1 MSHVVTAPSTAKAPG
16 TARTVARWMVSFAGF
31 PLGGFAA
38 LILTDPV
45 DSVGNAVAGGLIT
58 GAVLGA
64 VQAWALRFDR
74 RQLVAWTL
82 ATALGLAV
90 GLALGAS
97 LVDFGTGMG
106 DLAVQGAV
114 TGALVGF
121 AQALVLRPRIGM
133 VAFVWPIY
141 LAGAWALGWV
151 VTTAGGIAVEEQFT
165 TFGSFGALTVA
176 LLTSVLPV
184 FLSTRPR
191 TEKSS
196 R

>member
-1 MSHVVTAPSTAKAPG
+1 MSHVVTAPSTAKVPG
-16 TARTVARWMVSFAGF
+16 TARTVGRWMVSFAGF

-38 LILTDPV
+38 LILTAAV
-45 DSVGNAVAGGLIT
+45 DSVGHAVAGGLIT

-64 VQAWALRFDR
+64 VQAWALRSDR
-74 RQLVAWTL
+74 RQLVGWTL

-114 TGALVGF
+114 TGALVGL
-121 AQALVLRPRIGM
+121 AQAVVLRPRIGL

-165 TFGSFGALTVA
+165 TFGAFGALTVA

-184 FLSTRPR
+184 FLSTHPR